1 MTVNA
6 LARKTQ
12 SSWRCVKSALQVL
25 RDAEYVDQTGRKFVA
40 TEKVAGESFILN
52 LRDSA
57 ADALFR
63 WKATRALLYQLYLKP
78 NSSLRELSYMLGLPY
93 RTVKA
98 VARKLKKVGLIS
110 GGTVNPQLI
119 VRSASPLE
127 IIPRRAHRDVIRHF
141 LSALKTYCSDFNEAI
156 VLFGKASY
164 GERTID
170 LDLAVIFKEVE
181 KGTMFYVAEKAV
193 LASENVTSNYGA
205 KITLSMCAAYAWV
218 QMKLDIVHYDNPAL
232 RSLVDGICVYGEL
245 PSDDELFE
253 LGQALS
259 PWPEEVIREKLEK
272 GYLKPAGN
280 GKYAYTEKAIKVFRE
295 KRSKV
300 VESQI
305 YIDGKKVRL
314 IGVAPPHAL

>member
-1 MTVNA
+1 MLLSIPYNVAHELLRYDVKPRIFKILSSSSPMTVNA

-119 VRSASPLE
+119 VRSASYATSFQHLKRTALILTRQLCSSVKPLME
-127 IIPRRAHRDVIRHF
+127 
-141 LSALKTYCSDFNEAI
+141 NE
-156 VLFGKASY
+156 
-164 GERTID
+164 
-170 LDLAVIFKEVE
+170 
-181 KGTMFYVAEKAV
+181 
-193 LASENVTSNYGA
+193 
-205 KITLSMCAAYAWV
+205 
-218 QMKLDIVHYDNPAL
+218 
-232 RSLVDGICVYGEL
+232 
-245 PSDDELFE
+245 
-253 LGQALS
+253 
-259 PWPEEVIREKLEK
+259 
-272 GYLKPAGN
+272 
-280 GKYAYTEKAIKVFRE
+280 
-295 KRSKV
+295 
-300 VESQI
+300 
-305 YIDGKKVRL
+305 RL
-314 IGVAPPHAL
+314 T